1 MAQGFDGTRPS
12 DAVVFIRVSGDVH
25 VDATRDWE
33 GPESFEDVEIGMG
46 SGFVVAPSGLIL
58 TNHHVVT
65 GGRTVELVQ
74 GSEVE
79 VRTEVRRIEVAVGG
93 GGRHGRFEAWV
104 AASDPELDLAVLQ
117 ITGRDLPFL
126 PLGDSD
132 AIEPGDGVTVLGYP
146 FGRQVEVGRR
156 VEFDTVPEPS
166 VTAGSLSA
174 ARADEEGRT
183 RYLQT
188 DASVNPG
195 SSGGP
200 ILDEDGSVVGIVR
213 MKLSVEERGEGAG
226 FGIPVNLA
234 KDFLEGHGL
243 LSQVPG
249 TRLRVGVQHELDWKG
264 IRIEMP
270 DGFIDE
276 SPGRLLVDTGTGG
289 GPVSLR
295 VDRVATRRGVAWLE
309 EVLLEGRGLPGF
321 VPASASI
328 QRRRS
333 RGRPPRL
340 LGSATGRTAEGVPF
354 RVEYTLLDLGQEQ
367 IVARY
372 LGSPIDVA
380 FNLGLLQRSLMT
392 LEVAPLLTGE
402 VRGPQEVVFER
413 VRSVG
418 AAGRGLPLP
427 AGWSREETTFA
438 SCARLPRPEAGV
450 ATSPPGDFTVVF
462 RALIWDGSGLSRA
475 RLARACGAGPGTL
488 GPTYARGGERLGVP
502 LAFWGVVVERGT
514 EGLLLEA
521 EAPEGRLRFLRE
533 AFVRWG
539 NEVAGAP

>member
-1 MAQGFDGTRPS
+1 MAQDFRQPS

-25 VDATRDWE
+25 VDATQDWE
-33 GPESFEDVEIGMG
+33 GPESFEDMEIGTG
-46 SGFVVAPSGLIL
+46 SGFLVAPSGLVL

-74 GSEVE
+74 GREVE

-117 ITGRDLPFL
+117 ITGLDLPFI

-156 VEFDTVPEPS
+156 VGTDTVPEPS

-174 ARADEEGRT
+174 ARLDEEGRT

-200 ILDEDGSVVGIVR
+200 ILDEDGSVVGIVK
-213 MKLSVEERGEGAG
+213 MKLSPEERGEGAG

-249 TRLRVGVQHELDWKG
+249 TRLRVGVLHELDWKG

-270 DGFIDE
+270 DGFVDE

-295 VDRVATRRGVAWLE
+295 VDRVATPRGVARLE
-309 EVLLEGRGLPGF
+309 EVLLDGRGPPGF
-321 VPASASI
+321 VPASASV
-328 QRRRS
+328 QHRRF

-340 LGSATGRTAEGVPF
+340 LGSATGRTAEGVRF
-354 RVEYTLLDLGQEQ
+354 RIEYTLLDLGQEQ

-380 FNLGLLQRSLMT
+380 FNLGLLQRSLMS
-392 LEVAPLLTGE
+392 LQVAPLLTAE
-402 VRGPQEVVFER
+402 VRGPREVAFER

-418 AAGRGLPLP
+418 AAGHSRGLPLP
-427 AGWSREETTFA
+427 AGWSREETSFA
-438 SCARLPRPEAGV
+438 SCAGLPPPEAGV
-450 ATSPPGDFTVVF
+450 ATSPLGDFTVVF
-462 RALIWDGSGLSRA
+462 RALSWDRSRVPGA

-488 GPTYARGGERLGVP
+488 GPTYARGGQRLGVP

-514 EGLLLEA
+514 EILLLEA
-521 EAPEGRLRFLRE
+521 EAPEAKLRFLRE
-533 AFVRWG
+533 AFLMWG

>member
-1 MAQGFDGTRPS
+1 M
-12 DAVVFIRVSGDVH
+12 
-25 VDATRDWE
+25 
-33 GPESFEDVEIGMG
+33 
-46 SGFVVAPSGLIL
+46 
-58 TNHHVVT
+58 
-65 GGRTVELVQ
+65 
-74 GSEVE
+74 
-79 VRTEVRRIEVAVGG
+79 
-93 GGRHGRFEAWV
+93 
-104 AASDPELDLAVLQ
+104 
-117 ITGRDLPFL
+117 ITGLDLPFI

-132 AIEPGDGVTVLGYP
+132 AIEPRDGVTVLGYP

-156 VEFDTVPEPS
+156 VGTDTVPEPS

-174 ARADEEGRT
+174 ARLDEEGRT

-188 DASVNPG
+188 DAPVSPG

-200 ILDEDGSVVGIVR
+200 ILDEDGSVVGIVK
-213 MKLSVEERGEGAG
+213 MKLSPEERGEGAG

-249 TRLRVGVQHELDWKG
+249 TRLRVGVLHELDWKG

-270 DGFIDE
+270 DGFVDE

-295 VDRVATRRGVAWLE
+295 VDRVATPRGVARLE
-309 EVLLEGRGLPGF
+309 EVLLDGRGLPGF
-321 VPASASI
+321 VPASASV
-328 QRRRS
+328 QHRRF

-340 LGSATGRTAEGVPF
+340 LGSATGRTAEGVRF
-354 RVEYTLLDLGQEQ
+354 RIEYTLLDLGQEQ

-380 FNLGLLQRSLMT
+380 FNLGLLQRSLMS
-392 LEVAPLLTGE
+392 LQVAPLLTAE
-402 VRGPQEVVFER
+402 VRGPREVAFER

-418 AAGRGLPLP
+418 AAGCGLPLP
-427 AGWSREETTFA
+427 AGWSREETSFA
-438 SCARLPRPEAGV
+438 SCARRLRPPEAGG
-450 ATSPPGDFTVVF
+450 ATSPLGDFTVVF
-462 RALIWDGSGLSRA
+462 RALSWDRSSVPGA

-514 EGLLLEA
+514 EILLLEA
-521 EAPEGRLRFLRE
+521 EAPEAKLRFLRE
-533 AFVRWG
+533 AFLMWG